1 MGDLH
6 KKIGVE
12 KESKLKSIQLVK
24 KQKDEKVIEYGRR
37 LKELKEKIDHLT
49 EETVHLESELEGK
62 LNENSERQRE
72 LGQVIFSIRGL
83 YLGIVGEE
91 KEKQSKSIID
101 MLKVITEERKKLNEY
116 LSLFNEKI
124 EDIKKKTEK

>member
-1 MGDLH
+1 M
-6 KKIGVE
+6 
-12 KESKLKSIQLVK
+12 
-24 KQKDEKVIEYGRR
+24 
-37 LKELKEKIDHLT
+37 
-49 EETVHLESELEGK
+49 HLESELEGK

-101 MLKVITEERKKLNEY
+101 MLKVIKEERKKLNEY
-116 LSLFNEKI
+116 LSLFHEKI
-124 EDIKKKTEK
+124 EDIKKKTEKW

>member
-1 MGDLH
+1 
-6 KKIGVE
+6 
-12 KESKLKSIQLVK
+12 
-24 KQKDEKVIEYGRR
+24 
-37 LKELKEKIDHLT
+37 LT
-49 EETVHLESELEGK
+49 DETVHLESELEGK

-101 MLKVITEERKKLNEY
+101 MLKVIKEERKKLNEY
-116 LSLFNEKI
+116 LSLFHEKI

>member
-1 MGDLH
+1 M
-6 KKIGVE
+6 
-12 KESKLKSIQLVK
+12 
-24 KQKDEKVIEYGRR
+24 
-37 LKELKEKIDHLT
+37 
-49 EETVHLESELEGK
+49 HLESELEGK

-101 MLKVITEERKKLNEY
+101 MLKVIKEERKKLNEY
-116 LSLFNEKI
+116 LSLFHEKI

>member
-1 MGDLH
+1 M
-6 KKIGVE
+6 
-12 KESKLKSIQLVK
+12 
-24 KQKDEKVIEYGRR
+24 
-37 LKELKEKIDHLT
+37 
-49 EETVHLESELEGK
+49 
-62 LNENSERQRE
+62 
-72 LGQVIFSIRGL
+72 IFSIRGL

-101 MLKVITEERKKLNEY
+101 MLKVIKEERRKLNEY